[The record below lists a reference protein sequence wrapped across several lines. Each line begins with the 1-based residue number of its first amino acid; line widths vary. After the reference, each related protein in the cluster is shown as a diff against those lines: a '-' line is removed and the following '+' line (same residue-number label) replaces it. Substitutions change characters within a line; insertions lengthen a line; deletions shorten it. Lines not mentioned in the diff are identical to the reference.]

1 MAFNPNAIFLSPSS
15 LSDFDKCGQLYFL
28 RNVYRSPRGLKIQ
41 LINPNLALGQ
51 AVHDTLEQFLKS
63 SGPRTKEELNRI
75 FDYIWG
81 NLTGEKGG
89 FTGVDEEKGFKERA
103 LSMLE
108 RFWANLHFRQAEPV
122 KIPGFPKVELGNDLI
137 LTGKLDWIEKDA
149 DARLPDGQ
157 GYHIIDFKT
166 GKEEREDSPQLSIY
180 ALLVSRLLGSKKV
193 RTSYWYLDRDNELVS
208 VPTVDIEETF
218 EVLKKKGEIIKMV
231 RQTNSFRCQS
241 GQESCWACRD
251 MLAISQGKGKLVSM
265 DPVNRKQEIYIL
277 PKETVAVEPSIL
289 TSPTPVVED
298 LPF

>member
-15 LSDFDKCGQLYFL
+15 LSDFDKCAQLYFY
-28 RNVYRSPRGLKIQ
+28 RNVYRSQRGLKVQI
-41 LINPNLALGQ
+41 INPSLALGQ

-63 SGPRTKEELNRI
+63 GGPRTKEELGRI

-81 NLTGEKGG
+81 NLAGEKGG
-89 FTGVDEEKGFKERA
+89 FTAPDEEKTFKERA

-149 DARLPDGQ
+149 D

-208 VPTVDIEETF
+208 VPAVDVEETF
-218 EVLKKKGEIIKMV
+218 GVLKKKGEIIKMV

-241 GQESCWACRD
+241 GQEFCWACRD

-277 PKETVAVEPSIL
+277 TSRKESETAVSTATESKVTPQVNVA
-289 TSPTPVVED
+289 ED

>member
-1 MAFNPNAIFLSPSS
+1 MAFNPNAIFISPSS
-15 LSDFDKCGQLYFL
+15 LADFDKCGQLYYY

-41 LINPNLALGQ
+41 LINPSLALGQ

-63 SGPRTKEELNRI
+63 SEPRTKEELNRI
-75 FDYIWG
+75 FEFVWR
-81 NLTGEKGG
+81 NLTDEKGG
-89 FTGVDEEKGFKERA
+89 FTAADEEKSFRERA

-108 RFWANLHFRQAEPV
+108 RFWANLHFREVEPV

-137 LTGKLDWIEKDA
+137 LTGKLDWIEKD
-149 DARLPDGQ
+149 GE

-180 ALLVSRLLGSKKV
+180 ALLVSRLLGTKKI
-193 RTSYWYLDRDNELVS
+193 RTSYWYLDKGTDLVS
-208 VPTVDIEETF
+208 VPTVDIEETL
-218 EVLKKKGEIIKMV
+218 VNLKKKGEIVKMV
-231 RQTNSFRCQS
+231 RETHSFRCQS

-251 MLAISQGKGKLVSM
+251 MLAVVQGKGKLVSM

-277 PKETVAVEPSIL
+277 PKETVVTEVASLIP
-289 TSPTPVVED
+289 PAPAVED